1 MFKGHPKGLYALALA
16 NTGERFGYYT
26 MLAIFTLFL
35 QAKFGFS
42 AVATSNIF
50 AGFLALVYFLP
61 LLGGIL
67 ADKFGYGKMVVTG
80 IIVMFA
86 GYVALAIP
94 ASNGVDGKIARK
106 KGIVTVFGQLADPVA
121 DKILTTAAL
130 LAFMQFG
137 LCNIWIIMI
146 VLLREFTITSF
157 RLVATAQGI
166 VIPANI
172 YGKLKTISQMVFSLV
187 IMILAEL
194 NDIGV
199 LGENFPISAV
209 SNGLLWIT
217 AALCVISGVIYVKQ
231 SIKLIDF
238 SK

>member
-1 MFKGHPKGLYALALA
+1 MKMMNVPNQLTVIRIILTPICLALFLSDMPHHFLI
-16 NTGERFGYYT
+16 GLIVF
-26 MLAIFTLFL
+26 AIGSFTDFL
-35 QAKFGFS
+35 
-42 AVATSNIF
+42 
-50 AGFLALVYFLP
+50 
-61 LLGGIL
+61 
-67 ADKFGYGKMVVTG
+67 
-80 IIVMFA
+80 
-86 GYVALAIP
+86 
-94 ASNGVDGKIARK
+94 DGKIARK
-106 KGIVTVFGQLADPVA
+106 KQIVTVFGQLADPVA

-194 NDIGV
+194 NDCGI
-199 LGENFPISAV
+199 LGDKFPLSQV
-209 SNGLLWIT
+209 SNGLLWVT
-217 AALCVISGVIYVKQ
+217 AVLCVISGVIYVKQ

>member
-1 MFKGHPKGLYALALA
+1 MNLPNKLTVVRMILAPIYLLLMIIEFPFHYLVALIV
-16 NTGERFGYYT
+16 F
-26 MLAIFTLFL
+26 
-35 QAKFGFS
+35 
-42 AVATSNIF
+42 AVA
-50 AGFLALVYFLP
+50 
-61 LLGGIL
+61 
-67 ADKFGYGKMVVTG
+67 
-80 IIVMFA
+80 
-86 GYVALAIP
+86 AITD
-94 ASNGVDGKIARK
+94 SLDGKIARK
-106 KGIVTVFGQLADPVA
+106 NNQITTFGKLVDPIA
-121 DKILTTAAL
+121 DKMLTTAAL

-194 NDIGV
+194 NDIGI
-199 LGENFPISAV
+199 LGDKFPLSQV
-209 SNGLLWIT
+209 SNGLLWVT
-217 AALCVISGVIYVKQ
+217 AVLCVISGVIYVKQ